1 MKPIDDE
8 RDGST
13 EFSDLYL
20 RLLSA
25 ALDEASSSPSP
36 QGRKYNLAA
45 HVARA
50 ISMTG
55 IVSEPFS
62 NQGLGHGETTFL

>member
-1 MKPIDDE
+1 MKSIDDE
-8 RDGST
+8 RDDST

-20 RLLSA
+20 RLLTA
-25 ALDEASSSPSP
+25 ALDEAASSPSP
-36 QGRKYNLAA
+36 QARQYNLAA
-45 HVARA
+45 HIACA

-55 IVSEPFS
+55 IVSESFS